1 MNLTTQLEAVNVL
14 LATIGESPVNT
25 LNSGLVEAS
34 EAEQTLANVNREVQ
48 AIGWSYNTDLGYTLT
63 PDASGELRLPV
74 NCLHVD
80 TTSLR
85 KSTESDL
92 VQRGLRLYDRV
103 ENTYVINQPIEVDMF
118 VLLEFEEL
126 PETARRY
133 ITIRAARLLQ
143 DRYLSSEALHA
154 YNTNDERQAWNAL
167 IQIEAEVND
176 YNIFDNYAPNQIAHA
191 YR

>member
-1 MNLTTQLEAVNVL
+1 M
-14 LATIGESPVNT
+14 
-25 LNSGLVEAS
+25 
-34 EAEQTLANVNREVQ
+34 
-48 AIGWSYNTDLGYTLT
+48 
-63 PDASGELRLPV
+63 
-74 NCLHVD
+74 HVD

-103 ENTYVINQPIEVDMF
+103 KNTYLINEPIEVDMV

-167 IQIEAEVND
+167 TQIEAEVND